1 MSAPARRIVGRPVR
15 RVEDEALLKGQGRY
29 LDDIRLP
36 GTLHAAFVRSPHA
49 HARIVSIDASEA
61 KAMEGVVAVYT
72 AADLGGTLAGT
83 RLPLAFPK
91 GRLDETAMPFVLTP
105 AEVSHVGEA
114 IAVVVAVSRYVAE
127 DAVDRVVVDYD
138 VLPAVVDPREA
149 LEDGA
154 PPAYT
159 DLPSNLYTTL
169 ELRYGDCAQ
178 AFAGAKHV
186 FREALFQTRGLA
198 HSIEGR
204 GVLAWVEPGTGTLT
218 VWSSTQLAHEV
229 RDNIAEMLGLEV
241 DSVRVVTPDVGGGF
255 GAKFLVYPEEL
266 AIPAAARL
274 LGRPVKWVEDRRE
287 HFLSAIQE
295 RDQYWT
301 FEVAVDADGR
311 LLGVRG
317 EIVHDQGAFAPH
329 AITVPYNSASSVV
342 GPYHLPAYDM
352 TVKLVRTN
360 LPAISTVRGAGYP
373 QGTFAIERLLDL
385 VAVRLGLDRAEVR
398 RRNLIPPE
406 RMPYRLG
413 LVNRAGIPVVYD
425 SGDYPA
431 CQEKGL
437 AAADY
442 AGFPA
447 RQAAARREGR
457 WIGIG
462 IAHGLKCTGRGPFE
476 AATVR
481 MTPTGRALV
490 YTGASAMGQGIATA
504 LVQICAEELG
514 LEVED
519 VDIVCAD
526 TAFVSA
532 GMGGYASRQTIVA
545 GSAVQA
551 AAQAVREK
559 AREVALQML
568 APHTDLVLTRRG
580 FEVAGRPDRVATYG
594 RIAVALRGVAGYAF
608 PRGVEACLE
617 ATSRFRVDS
626 MTYASAF
633 HVCEVEVDIVTGL
646 VHVLRYVAVQD
657 SGTVVNPLV
666 AQGQIVGG
674 IVHGIGNALFE
685 RMAYDENGQ
694 PITTTF
700 GDYLLPTSPEVP
712 DVEVV
717 FHETKSP
724 LNPMGMKGVGEVSII
739 PVTAAIASAIDDA
752 LAPIGVR
759 VREAPISPV
768 RLLELIVEAQS
779 RADGSPGAR
788 AAGTTGGVTGPRP
801 AVIPAGG

>member
-1 MSAPARRIVGRPVR
+1 MSANSRRVVGRPVPR
-15 RVEDEALLKGQGRY
+15 IEDAALLKGEGRY
-29 LDDIRLP
+29 LDDIKLP

-49 HARIVSIDASEA
+49 HAKILGIDTAEA
-61 KAMEGVVAVYT
+61 KSMEGVVGVYT
-72 AADLGGTLAGT
+72 AADLAGTLAGA

-91 GRLDETAMPFVLTP
+91 GKLDETAMPFILSP
-105 AEVSHVGEA
+105 DEVSHVGEA
-114 IAVVVAVSRYVAE
+114 IAVVVATSRYVAE
-127 DAVDRVVVDYD
+127 DAVDRVLVDYD

-149 LEDGA
+149 LKPES
-154 PPAYT
+154 PPAFSA
-159 DLPSNLYTTL
+159 LPSNLFTRL
-169 ELRYGDCAQ
+169 ELRYGDGAA

-186 FREALFQTRGLA
+186 FRETLFQTRGLA

-204 GVLAWVEPGTGTLT
+204 GVLAWVEPGTGTLV

-229 RDNIAEMLGLEV
+229 RDNLAEMLGREV

-266 AIPAAARL
+266 AVPAIAML

-287 HFLSAIQE
+287 HFLTAIQE

-301 FEVAVDADGR
+301 IEVAVDADAR
-311 LLGVRG
+311 LLGIRG

-352 TVKLVRTN
+352 TVLLARTN
-360 LPAISTVRGAGYP
+360 KPAISTVRGAGYP

-385 VAVRLGLDRAEVR
+385 VADRLELDRAEVR
-398 RRNLIPPE
+398 RRNLIPAD

-425 SGDYPA
+425 SGDYAA
-431 CQEKGL
+431 CQQKGL
-437 AAADY
+437 DAADY
-442 AGFPA
+442 AGFAA

-476 AATVR
+476 TATVR
-481 MTPTGRALV
+481 VTPTGRALV

-532 GMGGYASRQTIVA
+532 GLGGYASRQTIVA

-559 AREVALQML
+559 ARQVALQML
-568 APHTDLVLTRRG
+568 APHTDLVLTRGG
-580 FEVAGRPDRVATYG
+580 FQVAGRPDLVAPYG
-594 RIAVALRGVAGYAF
+594 KIAVALRGVAGYAF
-608 PRGVEACLE
+608 PEGVEACLE
-617 ATSRFRVDS
+617 ATHRFRVDS

-633 HVCEVEVDIVTGL
+633 HVCEVEVDVVTGL

-657 SGTVVNPLV
+657 SGTLVNPLV

-712 DVEVV
+712 NVEVV

-739 PVTAAIASAIDDA
+739 PVTAAVVSAIESA

-759 VREAPISPV
+759 VRETPVSPV
-768 RLLELIVEAQS
+768 RLLELIVEGQAS
-779 RADGSPGAR
+779 RSESSGA
-788 AAGTTGGVTGPRP
+788 
-801 AVIPAGG
+801 PAGGARPTAIQPGG

>member
-1 MSAPARRIVGRPVR
+1 MSANPRRVVGRPVPR
-15 RVEDEALLKGQGRY
+15 IEDEALLKGEGRY
-29 LDDIRLP
+29 LDDIKLP

-49 HARIVSIDASEA
+49 HAKILGIDASEA
-61 KAMEGVVAVYT
+61 RSMDGVVGVYT
-72 AADLGGTLAGT
+72 AADLAGTLAGP

-91 GRLDETAMPFVLTP
+91 GKLDETAMPFILSP
-105 AEVSHVGEA
+105 DEVSHVGEA
-114 IAVVVAVSRYVAE
+114 IAVVVASSRYVAE
-127 DAVDRVVVDYD
+127 DAVDRVLVDYD

-149 LEDGA
+149 LKPES
-154 PPAYT
+154 PPAFSG
-159 DLPSNLYTTL
+159 LPSNLFTRL
-169 ELRYGDCAQ
+169 ELRYGDGAA
-178 AFAGAKHV
+178 AFAGAPHV
-186 FREALFQTRGLA
+186 FRETLFQTRGLA

-204 GVLAWVEPGTGTLT
+204 GVLAWVEPGTGTLV

-229 RDNIAEMLGLEV
+229 RDNLAEALGLEV

-266 AIPAAARL
+266 AVPAVAKL

-287 HFLSAIQE
+287 HFLTAIQE

-301 FEVAVDADGR
+301 IEVAVDADAR

-352 TVKLVRTN
+352 TVLLARTN
-360 LPAISTVRGAGYP
+360 KPAISTVRGAGYP
-373 QGTFAIERLLDL
+373 QGTFAIERLLDR
-385 VAVRLGLDRAEVR
+385 VADRLGLDRAEVR

-425 SGDYPA
+425 SGDYVA
-431 CQEKGL
+431 CQQKGL

-476 AATVR
+476 TATVR
-481 MTPTGRALV
+481 VTPTGRALV

-532 GMGGYASRQTIVA
+532 GLGGYASRQTIVA

-559 AREVALQML
+559 ARQVALQML
-568 APHTDLVLTRRG
+568 APHADLVVTRRG
-580 FEVAGRPDRVATYG
+580 FQVAGRPDLVAPYG
-594 RIAVALRGVAGYAF
+594 KIAVALRGVAGYAF
-608 PRGVEACLE
+608 PEGVEACLE
-617 ATSRFRVDS
+617 ATHRFRVDS

-633 HVCEVEVDIVTGL
+633 HVCEVEVDVVTGL

-674 IVHGIGNALFE
+674 VVHGIGNALFE

-712 DVEVV
+712 NVEVV

-739 PVTAAIASAIDDA
+739 PVTAAIASAIESA

-759 VREAPISPV
+759 VRETPVSPV
-768 RLLELIVEAQS
+768 RLLELIVEAQAGRPES
-779 RADGSPGAR
+779 SGA
-788 AAGTTGGVTGPRP
+788 P
-801 AVIPAGG
+801 APAGGVRPAAVHPGG